1 MTPLFVAALA
11 DGRAAVPFSMSSV
24 NLTGEWK
31 LAQDANQAVL
41 MSLNFTE
48 LTCHFTSTANLTA
61 CLEPSMLWHSYTRPS
76 PSTTSFQHKVG
87 FLATG
92 DDAHPAAELPFAGC
106 EELCMGL
113 ASCLGF
119 TFQSDAATPAT
130 PVKCYFKSAIHFT
143 ASHST
148 CVAPGGEGKPGCSPL
163 PGEMSLGGCI
173 PVWGSTPD

>member
-1 MTPLFVAALA
+1 MNPKPSALQILQAMFPKLQGNLNPQDAEGNTPLYYAYIN
-11 DGRAAVPFSMSSV
+11 G
-24 NLTGEWK
+24 
-31 LAQDANQAVL
+31 
-41 MSLNFTE
+41 
-48 LTCHFTSTANLTA
+48 
-61 CLEPSMLWHSYTRPS
+61 
-76 PSTTSFQHKVG
+76 
-87 FLATG
+87 
-92 DDAHPAAELPFAGC
+92 AEK
-106 EELCMGL
+106 LCMGL